1 MLSYARSLLRRH
13 ILSSGAAIPRIPRF
27 GVRAL
32 CSSTKPDQ
40 GAASPN
46 SNKDPPKYDVIWQFR
61 NLTDAMPEPLKKAY
75 SRANIHPIAVTYGL
89 PILASDL
96 VGAFRNQKELNQ
108 LEIHEA
114 MHPWQLA
121 PNDTGSTPVQIAVLT
136 KKIEFLARH
145 LEAHKKDPAAKRFI
159 QMRVSERSKLLQY
172 LRRQDRAKY
181 EEILEKL
188 NIRRARTFDPLVAEA
203 KKQNKGARML
213 GKRR

>member
-75 SRANIHPIAVTYGL
+75 SRANM
-89 PILASDL
+89 
-96 VGAFRNQKELNQ
+96 NQKELNQ